1 MPTLRVIYDP
11 PAAGDWNMAVDEALA
26 ESVGQGG
33 PATLRFYGW
42 SPATLSIGYFQ
53 SAVDRVRH
61 PASASCPLVRRA
73 SGGGAILHDRELT
86 YALVLPAEF
95 SASRGAAA
103 LYRTVHSVL
112 RDVLATFGIQVQLRE
127 TPDDRFE
134 QRFLCF
140 QRRAEGDVLCKAVKV
155 GGSAQRRHARA
166 VVQHGSV
173 LLQQSEFAPELPGLE
188 ELAGVTMSASALS
201 EAWAPVLAERL
212 ALTPAV
218 GEELSA
224 TERESAEQIRVSKF
238 ADRDWNTRR

>member
-33 PATLRFYGW
+33 SATLRFYGW
-42 SPATLSIGYFQ
+42 TPATLSIGYFQ
-53 SAVDRVRH
+53 SVVDRAQH

-86 YALVLPAEF
+86 YALVLPADL
-95 SASRGAAA
+95 SAMRGAAA

-127 TPDDRFE
+127 TSDDRFE

-140 QRRAEGDVLCKAVKV
+140 QRRAEGDVMCKAVKV

-173 LLQQSEFAPELPGLE
+173 LLRQSEFAPELPGLAE
-188 ELAGVTMSASALS
+188 LSGVGISASELASA
-201 EAWAPVLAERL
+201 WTPPLAARL
-212 ALTPAV
+212 ALSPVV
-218 GEELSA
+218 GELTVS
-224 TERESAEQIRVSKF
+224 ERVSAEAIRTSKF
-238 ADRDWNTRR
+238 GDRAWSGKR

>member
-33 PATLRFYGW
+33 LATLRFYGW
-42 SPATLSIGYFQ
+42 TPATLSIGYFQ
-53 SAVDRVRH
+53 SVVDRAQH

-86 YALVLPAEF
+86 YALILPADL
-95 SASRGAAA
+95 SAMRGAAA

-112 RDVLATFGIQVQLRE
+112 RDVLTTFRVTVQLRE
-127 TPDDRFE
+127 RADESFE
-134 QRFLCF
+134 NRFLCF
-140 QRRAEGDVLCKAVKV
+140 QRRAEGDVLCEAVKV

-173 LLQQSEFAPELPGLE
+173 LLQRSDFAPELPGLA
-188 ELAGVTMSASALS
+188 ELAGAACSAWQLA
-201 EAWAPVLAERL
+201 EAWATPLAERL
-212 ALTPAV
+212 ALTPVV
-218 GEELSA
+218 GEMSA
-224 TERESAEQIRVSKF
+224 SERQSAERIRDSKF
-238 ADRDWNTRR
+238 ADLGWNTKR